1 MSNVGK
7 VCDYLDYLL
16 SLYICA
22 FSNDWLIKMW
32 PWRLLTKCFR
42 ACVWGNDISYNTYIT
57 VFWSGSMRRLS
68 WHTWLRCR
76 SSVRIEQR
84 CRDLPLTTRTA
95 ALQRRERWTDGQ
107 DNCAALQHQGGLTGP
122 VQVQRNSLCVTL
134 SVSWQAARER
144 GWESLINRRLN
155 WLCRVAKWLSVS
167 RSNSI
172 R

>member
-7 VCDYLDYLL
+7 VCDYLDYLR

-107 DNCAALQHQGGLTGP
+107 LRQLCRFAASRGSNGSGSGSAEQSVCNVICELTGG
-122 VQVQRNSLCVTL
+122 QRK
-134 SVSWQAARER
+134 
-144 GWESLINRRLN
+144 RLGKPN
-155 WLCRVAKWLSVS
+155 K
-167 RSNSI
+167 
-172 R
+172 